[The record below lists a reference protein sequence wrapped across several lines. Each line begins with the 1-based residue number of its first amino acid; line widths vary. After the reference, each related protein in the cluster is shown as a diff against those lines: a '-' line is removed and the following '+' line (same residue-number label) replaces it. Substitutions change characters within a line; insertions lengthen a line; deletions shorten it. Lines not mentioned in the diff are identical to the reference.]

1 MTVTSLSVL
10 ICTYN
15 RSQLLG
21 ETLAALTRCNR
32 PRHVRLEV
40 VVVNNRSTDDTRST
54 VERAAAAAPFPI
66 HYAEEA
72 QPGKAFALNHGLTI
86 VSGDV
91 VALTDDDVIP
101 CVEWLDRIVEAF
113 ATRDITFAFGRI
125 LPRWPANRPTAASL
139 VGTNQ
144 EIWGPFGLVDYGR
157 EVTDYP
163 PERLHE
169 QRLPMGANVAFRR
182 DVLLRAGGW
191 RSDLGKPD
199 GSLIQGEDHE
209 IMLRLWRLGLYNGLY
224 DPDMT
229 VAHYIRPETTTP
241 RYFRRWFFSN
251 GRSVARMDREY
262 FRAAYSLDV
271 SQVPHVLGV
280 PRFIFRE
287 AASEGRRWWSSLL
300 RGDRERRFVHEL
312 LALRHLGTITEYWR
326 RALPRFG

>member
-15 RSQLLG
+15 RAQLLG
-21 ETLAALTRCNR
+21 ETLAALTRCAR
-32 PRHVRLEV
+32 PPGVRLEI
-40 VVVNNRSTDDTRST
+40 VVVNNRSTDDTRLT
-54 VERAAAAAPFPI
+54 VERAAAGSPIPI
-66 HYAEEA
+66 HYAEEM

-101 CVEWLDRIVEAF
+101 CVDWIARMAAAF
-113 ATRDITFAFGRI
+113 EGRDITFAFGRI
-125 LPRWPANRPTAASL
+125 LPRWPSTRQSAAAL
-139 VGTNQ
+139 IGGHQ

-157 EVTDYP
+157 ELTEYP
-163 PERLHE
+163 PDRLHE
-169 QRLPMGANVAFRR
+169 QRLPMGANVGFRR

-209 IMLRLWRLGLYNGLY
+209 IMLRLWKLGLYNGLY
-224 DPDMT
+224 DPEMT

-241 RYFRRWFFSN
+241 QYFRRWFFSN

-262 FRAAYSLDV
+262 FSVSYNLDV
-271 SQVPHVLGV
+271 TQVPRLLGV
-280 PRFIFRE
+280 PRFLFRE
-287 AASEGRRWWSSLL
+287 TLHEIRHWGQSLL
-300 RGDRERRFVHEL
+300 RGDAERRFVHEL

-326 RALPRFG
+326 RGLSRVS

>member
-1 MTVTSLSVL
+1 MNVTSLSVL

-15 RSQLLG
+15 RAALLG
-21 ETLAALTRCNR
+21 ETLAALVRCRR
-32 PRHVRLEV
+32 PNGVRLEI
-40 VVVNNRSTDDTRST
+40 VVVNNRSTDDTRQT
-54 VERAAAAAPFPI
+54 IANLAALSPVPI
-66 HYAEEA
+66 RYTEES
-72 QPGKAFALNHGLTI
+72 QPGKAFALNHGLT
-86 VSGDV
+86 VVTGDI

-101 CVEWLDRIVEAF
+101 GDGWLERIVGAF
-113 ATRDITFAFGRI
+113 RARDITFTFGRI
-125 LPRWPANRPTAASL
+125 VPRWPHGRGERARAL
-139 VGTNQ
+139 VGGHQ

-157 EVTDYP
+157 EPVDYT
-163 PERLHE
+163 PERMHE

-209 IMLRLWRLGLYNGLY
+209 IMLRLWRLGLYAGTY
-224 DPDMT
+224 DPEMS

-262 FRAAYSLDV
+262 FSASYQLDV
-271 SQVPHVLGV
+271 TTVPHVFGV

-287 AASEGRRWWSSLL
+287 ALTEVRQWGRSLL

-312 LALRHLGTITEYWR
+312 LALRHLGTIAEYWR
-326 RALPRFG
+326 RALTP